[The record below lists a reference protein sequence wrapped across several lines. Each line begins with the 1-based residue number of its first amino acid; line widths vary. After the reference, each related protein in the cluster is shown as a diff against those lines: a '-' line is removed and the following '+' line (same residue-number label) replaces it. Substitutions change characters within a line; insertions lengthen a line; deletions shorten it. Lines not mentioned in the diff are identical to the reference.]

1 MKATEILEKVADVL
15 QLSTTEVKLESMKLE
30 NGTVIE
36 AESFEGGN
44 EVFIV
49 TEDERVALPVGEYEL
64 EDGRMLIVKEEG
76 VIDSVSAKEEEPKP
90 EAEEEVEAAEDVKE
104 EPSYVSKEEFSQL
117 VSIVSELA
125 EKIEAMIP
133 KEEMSEEETPK
144 EEPKEELSKE
154 EPSKE
159 VELSSEEAPVDSF
172 KHSPEK
178 QEAKKEGF
186 KLSAKR
192 QKTVLD
198 NVLTFLNK

>member
-1 MKATEILEKVADVL
+1 MKATEILEKIADVL
-15 QLSTTEVKLESMKLE
+15 QLSATEVKLESMKLD

-49 TEDERVALPVGEYEL
+49 TEDERVALPIGEYEL
-64 EDGRMLIVKEEG
+64 EDGRMLIIKEEG
-76 VIDSVSAKEEEPKP
+76 VIDSVTSKEEEPKP
-90 EAEEEVEAAEDVKE
+90 EAEAEVEAEEEVKEE

-117 VSIVSELA
+117 VGIVSELA
-125 EKIEAMIP
+125 EKVEAMMP
-133 KEEMSEEETPK
+133 KEEMSEESDKT

-154 EPSKE
+154 
-159 VELSSEEAPVDSF
+159 VELSSEEPSVDSF

-178 QEAKKEGF
+178 QEVKNEGF
-186 KLSAKR
+186 KLSSKR

>member
-1 MKATEILEKVADVL
+1 MKATEILEKIADVL
-15 QLSTTEVKLESMKLE
+15 QLSATEVKLESMKLD

-76 VIDSVSAKEEEPKP
+76 VIDSVTSKEEEPKP
-90 EAEEEVEAAEDVKE
+90 EAEAEVEAEEEVKEE

-117 VSIVSELA
+117 VGIVSELA
-125 EKIEAMIP
+125 EKVEAMMP
-133 KEEMSEEETPK
+133 KEETSEESDKT

-154 EPSKE
+154 
-159 VELSSEEAPVDSF
+159 VELSSEEPSVDSF

-178 QEAKKEGF
+178 QEVKNEGF